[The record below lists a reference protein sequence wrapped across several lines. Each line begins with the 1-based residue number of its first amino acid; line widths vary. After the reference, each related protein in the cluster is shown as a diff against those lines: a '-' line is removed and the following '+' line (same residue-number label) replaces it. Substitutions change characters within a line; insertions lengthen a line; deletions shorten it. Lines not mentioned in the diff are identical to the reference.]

1 MKGLSIASLG
11 VTLAA
16 FLVLHLARGYP
27 WQLALLAAIAIGALV
42 YVGGRTVQNLRRLS
56 DPDPTEVV
64 WTRSPGGAP
73 GKGDERR
80 GEQQMGRAAQGPAGE
95 EQEHPRREQQTSE
108 QESGGRRHDDV
119 AGESQPRG

>member
-16 FLVLHLARGYP
+16 FLVLYLARGYP

-56 DPDPTEVV
+56 DPDPTKVV
-64 WTRSPGGAP
+64 WTQSPRGAPRKGGQGRDEQQVGGAAQSP
-73 GKGDERR
+73 ASK
-80 GEQQMGRAAQGPAGE
+80 EQD
-95 EQEHPRREQQTSE
+95 HPRREQQTSE